1 MMIRHPHKIRKQNMG
16 FSLVEV
22 LVTLAL
28 ISVLSIPL
36 IQTFVNSARMNGK
49 AKSMQN
55 ATDIAQSISE
65 YFGAMPLDALKTS
78 YSSNYKELPDGRII
92 FTNISDG
99 INKDSKNIGYYKGS
113 DTEKFYV
120 SVIVD
125 PTGYSKDDK
134 TGMND
139 YIRPGINNLNENS
152 SITCHNKLEQYDK
165 NIVNTFKEKGVNVA
179 NKSKI
184 VKKSVFRIYESKST
198 VYTNKVE
205 YKYYLDITY
214 SYNNTNV
221 EYKNIEL
228 GIGTIDKA
236 GIAAPNLYIIYTPAL
251 AMYGSEKVAKDEI
264 TIEYRPGSNM
274 SEKWEKPVN
283 VYLVQQAAN
292 FGETSDTSI
301 SLDKNKIAVKCYDGA
316 VGGTGTYNNDQY
328 KLKFYTNVKGWQG
341 EKSSLTEGGKGI
353 NKLYNVSVYIWKD
366 KTDGMTIKADN
377 TLDIADDYFTKVD
390 SVKEG

>member
-1 MMIRHPHKIRKQNMG
+1 MRHPRKAGKQNMG

-36 IQTFVNSARMNGK
+36 IQTFVNSARVNGK

-65 YFGAMPLDALKTS
+65 YFGAMPLDALKTA
-78 YSSNYKELPDGRII
+78 YKGKYTSMSDGRIV
-92 FTNISDG
+92 FTNIGDG
-99 INKDSKNIGYYKGS
+99 INKDSDGVDYYKGS

-125 PTGYSKDDK
+125 PTGYSKADK

-152 SITCHNKLEQYDK
+152 SITCRSKLEQYDT
-165 NIVNTFKEKGVNVA
+165 NIVNTFKEKGVNVDD
-179 NKSKI
+179 KSKI
-184 VKKSVFRIYESKST
+184 VKKSVFTIYENEST
-198 VYTNKVE
+198 VYADKVE
-205 YKYYLDITY
+205 YKYNLDITY
-214 SYNNTNV
+214 TYNKKNI

-228 GIGTIDKA
+228 GIGTVDRA
-236 GIAAPNLYIIYTPAL
+236 GIAAPNLYIIYTPVL
-251 AMYGSEKVAKDEI
+251 GMYGNENVAKDEI
-264 TIEYRPGSNM
+264 TVKYRPN
-274 SEKWEKPVN
+274 SEKADWEKPVN
-283 VYLVQQAAN
+283 VYLVEQTAN
-292 FGETSDTSI
+292 FESKEDTKDTKV
-301 SLDKNKIAVKCYDGA
+301 SLDKKNIKIEC
-316 VGGTGTYNNDQY
+316 YNNSGECD
-328 KLKFYTNVKGWQG
+328 KLGFYTNVAGWTG
-341 EKSSLTEGGKGI
+341 ENSSLTEGGSSI

>member
-1 MMIRHPHKIRKQNMG
+1 MIRHPHKIRKQNMG

-36 IQTFVNSARMNGK
+36 IQTFINSARMNGK

-65 YFGAMPLDALKTS
+65 YFGAMPVDALKTS
-78 YSSNYKELPDGRII
+78 YSGNYTVLSDGRIV
-92 FTNISDG
+92 FTNIGDG
-99 INKDSKNIGYYKGS
+99 VNKDSENIGYYKGS

-125 PTGYSKDDK
+125 PTAYSKDDN

-139 YIRPGINNLNENS
+139 YVRPGINNLNENS
-152 SITCHNKLEQYDK
+152 SITCRNKLEQHDK
-165 NIVNTFKEKGVNVA
+165 DIVNTFASKGVTVTD
-179 NKSKI
+179 KSKI

-198 VYTNKVE
+198 VYANKVE

-214 SYNNTNV
+214 TYNGIDV

-251 AMYGSEKVAKDEI
+251 AMYGNQNIAKDEI
-264 TIEYRPGSNM
+264 TIEYRPDSNM
-274 SEKWEKPVN
+274 IEQWEKPVN
-283 VYLVQQAAN
+283 VYLVQQTAN
-292 FGETSDTSI
+292 YGVTSDTSI
-301 SLDKNKIAVKCYDGA
+301 SLDKNKISVKCYDGA
-316 VGGTGTYNNDQY
+316 IWGTGNYNNDKY
-328 KLKFYTNVKGWQG
+328 KLNFYTNVKGWQG
-341 EKSSLTEGGKGI
+341 KNASLTEGGTGI

-366 KTDGMTIKADN
+366 KTDGITFAADG
-377 TLDIADDYFTKVD
+377 TLNISDDYYTKVD

>member
-1 MMIRHPHKIRKQNMG
+1 MMRHPRKAGKQNMG

-36 IQTFVNSARMNGK
+36 IQTFVNSARVNGK

-65 YFGAMPLDALKTS
+65 YFGAMSLDALKTA
-78 YSSNYKELPDGRII
+78 YKGKYTSMSDGRIV
-92 FTNISDG
+92 FTNIGDG
-99 INKDSKNIGYYKGS
+99 INKDSDGVDYYKGS

-125 PTGYSKDDK
+125 PTGYSKADK

-152 SITCHNKLEQYDK
+152 SITCRSKLEQYDT
-165 NIVNTFKEKGVNVA
+165 NIVNTFKEKGVNVD

-184 VKKSVFRIYESKST
+184 VKKSVFTIYENEST
-198 VYTNKVE
+198 VYADKVE
-205 YKYYLDITY
+205 YKYNLDITY
-214 SYNNTNV
+214 TYNKKNI

-228 GIGTIDKA
+228 GIGTVDRA
-236 GIAAPNLYIIYTPAL
+236 GIAAPNLYIIYTPVL
-251 AMYGSEKVAKDEI
+251 GMYGNENVAKDEI
-264 TIEYRPGSNM
+264 TVKYRPN
-274 SEKWEKPVN
+274 SEKADWEKPVN
-283 VYLVQQAAN
+283 VYLVEQTAN
-292 FGETSDTSI
+292 FESKEDTKDTKV
-301 SLDKNKIAVKCYDGA
+301 SLDKKNIKIEC
-316 VGGTGTYNNDQY
+316 YNNSGECD
-328 KLKFYTNVKGWQG
+328 KLGFYTNVAGWTG
-341 EKSSLTEGGKGI
+341 ENSSLTEGGSSI

>member
-1 MMIRHPHKIRKQNMG
+1 MIRHPHKIRKQNMG

-78 YSSNYKELPDGRII
+78 YSSNYKELPDGRIV
-92 FTNISDG
+92 FTNIGDG

-152 SITCHNKLEQYDK
+152 SITCRSKLEQYDK
-165 NIVNTFKEKGVNVA
+165 NIVNTFEEKGVKVTD
-179 NKSKI
+179 KSKI
-184 VKKSVFRIYESKST
+184 VKKSVFTIYENKSE
-198 VYTNKVE
+198 VYKDKVE
-205 YKYYLDITY
+205 YKYNLDITY
-214 SYNNTNV
+214 TYNNNDI

-228 GIGTIDKA
+228 GIGTVDKA
-236 GIAAPNLYIIYTPAL
+236 GIAAPNLYIIYTPVL
-251 AMYGSEKVAKDEI
+251 GMYGNEKVARDKI
-264 TIEYRPGSNM
+264 TIKFRPD
-274 SEKWEKPVN
+274 SEKADWEKPVN
-283 VYLVQQAAN
+283 VYLVEQAVN
-292 FGETSDTSI
+292 
-301 SLDKNKIAVKCYDGA
+301 Y
-316 VGGTGTYNNDQY
+316 GGTEDTKVSLNKDNIIINCYNNSGECD
-328 KLKFYTNVKGWQG
+328 KLGFYTNVAGWTG
-341 EKSSLTEGGKGI
+341 KNSSLTEGGSSI
-353 NKLYNVSVYIWKD
+353 NKLYNVSVYIWKG
-366 KTDGMTIKADN
+366 KTDGMIIKEGK
-377 TLDIADDYFTKVD
+377 TLVIADDYFTKVD

>member
-1 MMIRHPHKIRKQNMG
+1 MIRHPHKIRKQNMG

-78 YSSNYKELPDGRII
+78 YSSNYEKLPDGRIV
-92 FTNISDG
+92 FTNIGDG

-125 PTGYSKDDK
+125 PTGYSNDNK

-152 SITCHNKLEQYDK
+152 SITCRSKLEQYDT
-165 NIVNTFKEKGVNVA
+165 NIVNTFKEKGVDVA
-179 NKSKI
+179 DKSKI
-184 VKKSVFRIYESKST
+184 VKNSVFTIYENKST
-198 VYTNKVE
+198 VYADKVE
-205 YKYYLDITY
+205 YKYCLDITY
-214 SYNNTNV
+214 TYNNNNI

-228 GIGTIDKA
+228 GIGTVDKA
-236 GIAAPNLYIIYTPAL
+236 GIAAPNLYIIYTPVL
-251 AMYGSEKVAKDEI
+251 GMYGNEKVARDKI
-264 TIEYRPGSNM
+264 TIKFRPD
-274 SEKWEKPVN
+274 SEKADWEKPVN
-283 VYLVQQAAN
+283 VYLVEQAVN
-292 FGETSDTSI
+292 
-301 SLDKNKIAVKCYDGA
+301 Y
-316 VGGTGTYNNDQY
+316 GGTEDTKVSLNKDNIKIECYNNSGEND
-328 KLKFYTNVKGWQG
+328 KLGFYTNVAGWTG
-341 EKSSLTEGGKGI
+341 KNSSLTEGGSSI
-353 NKLYNVSVYIWKD
+353 NKLYNVSVYIWKG
-366 KTDGMTIKADN
+366 KTDGMTIKEDK
-377 TLDIADDYFTKVD
+377 TLVIADDYFTKVD

>member
-1 MMIRHPHKIRKQNMG
+1 MMRHPRKAGKQNMG

-36 IQTFVNSARMNGK
+36 IQTFINSARVNGK

-65 YFGAMPLDALKTS
+65 YFGAMPLDALKTAYQGKYTS
-78 YSSNYKELPDGRII
+78 MSDGSIV
-92 FTNISDG
+92 FTNIGDG
-99 INKDSKNIGYYKGS
+99 INKDSDGVDYYKGS

-125 PTGYSKDDK
+125 PTGYSKADK

-152 SITCHNKLEQYDK
+152 SITCRSKLEQYDT
-165 NIVNTFKEKGVNVA
+165 NIVNTFKEKGVNVD

-184 VKKSVFRIYESKST
+184 VKKSVFTIYENEST
-198 VYTNKVE
+198 VYADKVE
-205 YKYYLDITY
+205 YKYNLDITY
-214 SYNNTNV
+214 TYNKKNI

-228 GIGTIDKA
+228 GIGTVDRA
-236 GIAAPNLYIIYTPAL
+236 GIAAPNLYIIYTPVL
-251 AMYGSEKVAKDEI
+251 GMYGNENVAKDEI
-264 TIEYRPGSNM
+264 TVKYRPD
-274 SEKWEKPVN
+274 SEKADWEKPVN
-283 VYLVQQAAN
+283 VYLVEQTAN
-292 FGETSDTSI
+292 FESKEDTKDTKV
-301 SLDKNKIAVKCYDGA
+301 SLDKKNIKIEC
-316 VGGTGTYNNDQY
+316 YNNSGECD
-328 KLKFYTNVKGWQG
+328 KLGFYTNVAGWTG
-341 EKSSLTEGGKGI
+341 ENSSLTEGGSSI

>member
-99 INKDSKNIGYYKGS
+99 INKNSDGVDYYKGS

-152 SITCHNKLEQYDK
+152 SITCRSKLEQYDT
-165 NIVNTFKEKGVNVA
+165 NIVNTFKEKGVDVTD
-179 NKSKI
+179 KSKI
-184 VKKSVFRIYESKST
+184 VKNSVFTIYENKST
-198 VYTNKVE
+198 VYADKVE
-205 YKYYLDITY
+205 YKYCLDITY
-214 SYNNTNV
+214 TYNNNNI

-228 GIGTIDKA
+228 GIGTVDKA
-236 GIAAPNLYIIYTPAL
+236 GIAAPNLYIIYTPVL
-251 AMYGSEKVAKDEI
+251 GMYGNEKVARDKI
-264 TIEYRPGSNM
+264 TIKFRPD
-274 SEKWEKPVN
+274 SEKADWEKPVN
-283 VYLVQQAAN
+283 VYLVEQAVN
-292 FGETSDTSI
+292 FGGTEDTKV
-301 SLDKNKIAVKCYDGA
+301 SLNKYNIKIEC
-316 VGGTGTYNNDQY
+316 YNNSGESD
-328 KLKFYTNVKGWQG
+328 KLGFYTNVAGWTG
-341 EKSSLTEGGKGI
+341 KNSSLTEGGSSI
-353 NKLYNVSVYIWKD
+353 NKLYNVSVYIWKG
-366 KTDGMTIKADN
+366 KTDGMTIKEDK
-377 TLDIADDYFTKVD
+377 TLVIADDYFTKVD

>member
-1 MMIRHPHKIRKQNMG
+1 MRHPRKAGKQNMG

-36 IQTFVNSARMNGK
+36 IQTFLNSARVNGK

-65 YFGAMPLDALKTS
+65 YFGAMPLNALETA
-78 YSSNYKELPDGRII
+78 YKGKYTKLPDKSII
-92 FTNISDG
+92 FTNIGDG
-99 INKDSKNIGYYKGS
+99 INKDSDGVDYYKGS

-125 PTGYSKDDK
+125 PTGYSKADK

-152 SITCHNKLEQYDK
+152 SITCRSKLEQYDT
-165 NIVNTFKEKGVNVA
+165 NIVNTFKEKGVNVD

-184 VKKSVFRIYESKST
+184 VKKSVFTIYENEST
-198 VYTNKVE
+198 VYADKVE
-205 YKYYLDITY
+205 YKYNLDITY
-214 SYNNTNV
+214 TYNKKNI

-228 GIGTIDKA
+228 GFGTVDRA
-236 GIAAPNLYIIYTPAL
+236 GIAAPNLYIIYTPVL
-251 AMYGSEKVAKDEI
+251 GMYGNENVAKDEI
-264 TIEYRPGSNM
+264 TVKYRPD
-274 SEKWEKPVN
+274 SEKADWEKPVN
-283 VYLVQQAAN
+283 VYLVEQTAN
-292 FGETSDTSI
+292 FESKEDTKDTKV
-301 SLDKNKIAVKCYDGA
+301 SLNKDKIKIEC
-316 VGGTGTYNNDQY
+316 YNNSGECD
-328 KLKFYTNVKGWQG
+328 KLGFYTNVAGWTG
-341 EKSSLTEGGKGI
+341 ENSSLTEGGSSI

>member
-1 MMIRHPHKIRKQNMG
+1 MMRHPRKAGKQNMG

-36 IQTFVNSARMNGK
+36 IQTFLNSARVNGK

-65 YFGAMPLDALKTS
+65 YFGAMPLNALETA
-78 YSSNYKELPDGRII
+78 YKGKYTKLPDKSII
-92 FTNISDG
+92 FTNIGDG
-99 INKDSKNIGYYKGS
+99 INKDSDGVDYYKGS

-125 PTGYSKDDK
+125 PTGYSKADK

-152 SITCHNKLEQYDK
+152 SITCRSKLEQYDT
-165 NIVNTFKEKGVNVA
+165 NIVNAFKEKGVNVDD
-179 NKSKI
+179 KSKI
-184 VKKSVFRIYESKST
+184 VKKSVFTIYENEST
-198 VYTNKVE
+198 VYADKVE
-205 YKYYLDITY
+205 YKYNLDITY
-214 SYNNTNV
+214 TYNKKNI

-228 GIGTIDKA
+228 GIGTVDRA
-236 GIAAPNLYIIYTPAL
+236 GIAAPNLYIIYTPVL
-251 AMYGSEKVAKDEI
+251 GMYGNENVAKDEI
-264 TIEYRPGSNM
+264 TVKYRPD
-274 SEKWEKPVN
+274 SEKADWEKPVN
-283 VYLVQQAAN
+283 VYLVEQTAN
-292 FGETSDTSI
+292 FESKEDTKDTKV
-301 SLDKNKIAVKCYDGA
+301 SLNKDKIKIEC
-316 VGGTGTYNNDQY
+316 YNNSGECD
-328 KLKFYTNVKGWQG
+328 KLGFYTNVAGWTG
-341 EKSSLTEGGKGI
+341 ENSSLTEGGSSI

>member
-1 MMIRHPHKIRKQNMG
+1 MMRHPRKAGKQNMG

-36 IQTFVNSARMNGK
+36 IQTFINSARVNGK

-65 YFGAMPLDALKTS
+65 YFGAMPLDALKTAYQGKYTS
-78 YSSNYKELPDGRII
+78 MPDGRIV
-92 FTNISDG
+92 FTNIGDG

-152 SITCHNKLEQYDK
+152 SITCRSKLEQYDK
-165 NIVNTFKEKGVNVA
+165 NIVNTFDEKGVKVTD
-179 NKSKI
+179 KSKI
-184 VKKSVFRIYESKST
+184 VKKSVFTIYENEST
-198 VYTNKVE
+198 VYADKVE
-205 YKYYLDITY
+205 YKYCLDITY
-214 SYNNTNV
+214 TYNNNNI

-228 GIGTIDKA
+228 GIGTVDKA
-236 GIAAPNLYIIYTPAL
+236 GIAAPNLYIIYTPVL
-251 AMYGSEKVAKDEI
+251 GMYGNEKAAKDEI
-264 TIEYRPGSNM
+264 TIEYRTDSYM
-274 SEKWEKPVN
+274 KETWEKPVN
-283 VYLVQQAAN
+283 VYLVEQAVN
-292 FGETSDTSI
+292 YGGTSDTKV
-301 SLDKNKIAVKCYDGA
+301 SLSKDNITVKCYNGA
-316 VGGTGTYNNDQY
+316 ITGKGNYTNGMGN
-328 KLKFYTNVKGWQG
+328 LNFYTNVAGWTG
-341 EKSSLTEGGKGI
+341 KNSSLTEGGSSI
-353 NKLYNVSVYIWKD
+353 NKLYNVSVYIWKG
-366 KTDGMTIKADN
+366 KTDGMTIKEDK
-377 TLDIADDYFTKVD
+377 TLVIADDYFTKVD

>member
-1 MMIRHPHKIRKQNMG
+1 MMRHPRKAGKQNMG

-36 IQTFVNSARMNGK
+36 IQTFINSARVNGK

-65 YFGAMPLDALKTS
+65 YFGAMPLDALKTA
-78 YSSNYKELPDGRII
+78 YKGKYTSMSDGRIV
-92 FTNISDG
+92 FTNIGDG
-99 INKDSKNIGYYKGS
+99 INKDSDGVDYYKGS

-125 PTGYSKDDK
+125 PTGYSKADK

-152 SITCHNKLEQYDK
+152 SITCRSKLEQYDT
-165 NIVNTFKEKGVNVA
+165 NIVNTFKEKGVNVDD
-179 NKSKI
+179 KSKI
-184 VKKSVFRIYESKST
+184 VKKSVFTIYENKST
-198 VYTNKVE
+198 VYADKVE
-205 YKYYLDITY
+205 YKYNLDITY
-214 SYNNTNV
+214 TYNNKNI

-228 GIGTIDKA
+228 GIGTVDRA
-236 GIAAPNLYIIYTPAL
+236 GIAAPNLYIIYTPVL
-251 AMYGSEKVAKDEI
+251 GMYGNENVAKDEI
-264 TIEYRPGSNM
+264 TVKYRPD
-274 SEKWEKPVN
+274 SEKADWEKPVN
-283 VYLVQQAAN
+283 VYLVEQTAN
-292 FGETSDTSI
+292 FESKEDTKDTKV
-301 SLDKNKIAVKCYDGA
+301 SLDKNNIKIEC
-316 VGGTGTYNNDQY
+316 YNNSGECD
-328 KLKFYTNVKGWQG
+328 KLGFYTNVAGWTG
-341 EKSSLTEGGKGI
+341 ANSSLTEGGSSI

-366 KTDGMTIKADN
+366 KTDGMTIKDK
-377 TLDIADDYFTKVD
+377 TLRIADDYFTKVD

>member
-65 YFGAMPLDALKTS
+65 YFGAMPVDALKTS
-78 YSSNYKELPDGRII
+78 YSSNYKELPDGRIV
-92 FTNISDG
+92 FTNIGDG

-152 SITCHNKLEQYDK
+152 SITCRSKLEQYDK
-165 NIVNTFKEKGVNVA
+165 NIVNTFEEKGVKVTD
-179 NKSKI
+179 KSKI
-184 VKKSVFRIYESKST
+184 VKKSVFTIYENKSE
-198 VYTNKVE
+198 VYKDKVE
-205 YKYYLDITY
+205 YKYNLDITY
-214 SYNNTNV
+214 TYNNNDI

-228 GIGTIDKA
+228 GIGTVDKA
-236 GIAAPNLYIIYTPAL
+236 GIAAPNLYIIYTPVL
-251 AMYGSEKVAKDEI
+251 GMYGNEKVARDKI
-264 TIEYRPGSNM
+264 TIKFRPD
-274 SEKWEKPVN
+274 SEKADWEKPVN
-283 VYLVQQAAN
+283 VYLVEQAVN
-292 FGETSDTSI
+292 
-301 SLDKNKIAVKCYDGA
+301 Y
-316 VGGTGTYNNDQY
+316 GGTEDTKVSLNKDNIIINCYNNSGECD
-328 KLKFYTNVKGWQG
+328 KLGFYTNVAGWTG
-341 EKSSLTEGGKGI
+341 KNSSLTEGGSSI
-353 NKLYNVSVYIWKD
+353 NKLYNVSVYIWKG
-366 KTDGMTIKADN
+366 KTDGMTIKEGK
-377 TLDIADDYFTKVD
+377 TLVIADDYFTKVD

>member
-1 MMIRHPHKIRKQNMG
+1 MMRHPRKAGKQNMG

-36 IQTFVNSARMNGK
+36 IQTFINSARVNGK

-65 YFGAMPLDALKTS
+65 YFGAMPLDALETAYKGKYTS
-78 YSSNYKELPDGRII
+78 MSDGSIV
-92 FTNISDG
+92 FTNIGDG
-99 INKDSKNIGYYKGS
+99 INKDSDGVDYYKGS

-125 PTGYSKDDK
+125 PTGYSKADK

-152 SITCHNKLEQYDK
+152 SITCRSKLEQYDT
-165 NIVNTFKEKGVNVA
+165 NIVNTFKEKGVNVDD
-179 NKSKI
+179 KSKI
-184 VKKSVFRIYESKST
+184 VKKSVFTIYENEST
-198 VYTNKVE
+198 VYAGKVE
-205 YKYYLDITY
+205 YKYCLDITY
-214 SYNNTNV
+214 TYNKNNI

-228 GIGTIDKA
+228 GIGTVDKA
-236 GIAAPNLYIIYTPAL
+236 GIAAPNLYIIYTPVL
-251 AMYGSEKVAKDEI
+251 GMYGNKNVAMDEI
-264 TIEYRPGSNM
+264 TVKYRPNSV
-274 SEKWEKPVN
+274 KADWEKPVN
-283 VYLVQQAAN
+283 VYLVEQTAN
-292 FGETSDTSI
+292 FESKEDTKDTKV
-301 SLDKNKIAVKCYDGA
+301 SLNKDKIKIECYNDSSESNKLG
-316 VGGTGTYNNDQY
+316 
-328 KLKFYTNVKGWQG
+328 FYTNVAGWTG
-341 EKSSLTEGGKGI
+341 ENSSLTEGGSSI

-366 KTDGMTIKADN
+366 KTDGMTIKADK

>member
-1 MMIRHPHKIRKQNMG
+1 MMRHPRKAGKQNMG

-36 IQTFVNSARMNGK
+36 IQTFVNSARVNGK

-65 YFGAMPLDALKTS
+65 YFGAMPLDALKTA
-78 YSSNYKELPDGRII
+78 YKGKYTSMSDGRIV
-92 FTNISDG
+92 FTNIGDG
-99 INKDSKNIGYYKGS
+99 INKDSDGVDYYKGS

-125 PTGYSKDDK
+125 PTGYSKADK

-152 SITCHNKLEQYDK
+152 SITCRSKLEQYDT
-165 NIVNTFKEKGVNVA
+165 NIVNTFKEKGVNVDD
-179 NKSKI
+179 KSKI
-184 VKKSVFRIYESKST
+184 VKKSVFTIYENEST
-198 VYTNKVE
+198 VYADKVE
-205 YKYYLDITY
+205 YKYNLDITY
-214 SYNNTNV
+214 TYNKKNI

-228 GIGTIDKA
+228 GIGTVDRA
-236 GIAAPNLYIIYTPAL
+236 GIAAPNLYIIYTPVL
-251 AMYGSEKVAKDEI
+251 GMYGNENVAKDEI
-264 TIEYRPGSNM
+264 TVKYRPNSV
-274 SEKWEKPVN
+274 KADWEKPVN
-283 VYLVQQAAN
+283 VYLVEQTAN
-292 FGETSDTSI
+292 FESKEDTKDTKV
-301 SLDKNKIAVKCYDGA
+301 SLDKKNIKIEC
-316 VGGTGTYNNDQY
+316 YNNSGECD
-328 KLKFYTNVKGWQG
+328 KLGFYTNVAGWTG
-341 EKSSLTEGGKGI
+341 ANSSLTEGGSSI

-366 KTDGMTIKADN
+366 KTDGMTIKDK
-377 TLDIADDYFTKVD
+377 TLRIADDYFTKVD

>member
-1 MMIRHPHKIRKQNMG
+1 MMRHPRKAGKQNMG

-36 IQTFVNSARMNGK
+36 IQTFINSARVNGK

-78 YSSNYKELPDGRII
+78 YSSNYKELPDGRIV
-92 FTNISDG
+92 FTNIGDG
-99 INKDSKNIGYYKGS
+99 INKDSDGVDYYKGS

-125 PTGYSKDDK
+125 PTGYSKADK

-152 SITCHNKLEQYDK
+152 SITCRSKLEQYDT
-165 NIVNTFKEKGVNVA
+165 NIVNTFKEKGVNVDD
-179 NKSKI
+179 KSKI
-184 VKKSVFRIYESKST
+184 VKKSVFTIYENEST
-198 VYTNKVE
+198 VYADKVE
-205 YKYYLDITY
+205 YKYNLDITY
-214 SYNNTNV
+214 TYNKKNI

-228 GIGTIDKA
+228 GIGTVDRA
-236 GIAAPNLYIIYTPAL
+236 GIAAPNLYIIYTPVL
-251 AMYGSEKVAKDEI
+251 GMYGNENVAKDEI
-264 TIEYRPGSNM
+264 TVKYRPD
-274 SEKWEKPVN
+274 SEKADWEKPVN
-283 VYLVQQAAN
+283 VYLVEQTAN
-292 FGETSDTSI
+292 FESKEDTKDTKV
-301 SLDKNKIAVKCYDGA
+301 SLNKDKIKIEC
-316 VGGTGTYNNDQY
+316 YNNSGECD
-328 KLKFYTNVKGWQG
+328 KLGFYTNVAGWTG
-341 EKSSLTEGGKGI
+341 ENSSLTEGGNSI

>member
-1 MMIRHPHKIRKQNMG
+1 MMRHPRKAGKQNMG

-36 IQTFVNSARMNGK
+36 IQTFINSARVNGK

-65 YFGAMPLDALKTS
+65 YFGAMPLDALKTA
-78 YSSNYKELPDGRII
+78 YKGKYTSMSDGRIV
-92 FTNISDG
+92 FTNIGDG
-99 INKDSKNIGYYKGS
+99 INKDSDGVDYYKGS

-125 PTGYSKDDK
+125 PTGYSKADK

-152 SITCHNKLEQYDK
+152 SITCRSKLEQYDT
-165 NIVNTFKEKGVNVA
+165 NIVNTFKEKGVNVDD
-179 NKSKI
+179 KSKI
-184 VKKSVFRIYESKST
+184 VKKSVFTIYENKST
-198 VYTNKVE
+198 VYADKVE
-205 YKYYLDITY
+205 YKYNLDITY
-214 SYNNTNV
+214 TYNNKNI

-228 GIGTIDKA
+228 GIGTVDNA
-236 GIAAPNLYIIYTPAL
+236 GIAAPNLYIIYTPVL
-251 AMYGSEKVAKDEI
+251 GMYGNENVAKDEI
-264 TIEYRPGSNM
+264 TVKYRPD
-274 SEKWEKPVN
+274 SEKADWEKPVN
-283 VYLVQQAAN
+283 VYLVEQTAN
-292 FGETSDTSI
+292 FESKEDTKDTKV
-301 SLDKNKIAVKCYDGA
+301 SLDKNNIKIEC
-316 VGGTGTYNNDQY
+316 YNNSGECD
-328 KLKFYTNVKGWQG
+328 KLGFYTNVAGWTG
-341 EKSSLTEGGKGI
+341 ANSSLTEGGSSI

-366 KTDGMTIKADN
+366 KTDGMTIKDK
-377 TLDIADDYFTKVD
+377 TLRIADDYFTKVD

>member
-1 MMIRHPHKIRKQNMG
+1 MRHPRKAGKQNMG

-36 IQTFVNSARMNGK
+36 IQTFINSARVNGK

-65 YFGAMPLDALKTS
+65 YFGAMPLDALKTAYQGKYTS
-78 YSSNYKELPDGRII
+78 MSDGSIV
-92 FTNISDG
+92 FTNIGDG
-99 INKDSKNIGYYKGS
+99 INKDSDGVDYYKGS

-125 PTGYSKDDK
+125 PTGYSKADK

-152 SITCHNKLEQYDK
+152 SITCRSKLEQYDT
-165 NIVNTFKEKGVNVA
+165 NIVNAFKEKGVNVDG
-179 NKSKI
+179 KSKI
-184 VKKSVFRIYESKST
+184 VKKSVFTIYENEST
-198 VYTNKVE
+198 VYADKVE
-205 YKYYLDITY
+205 YKYNLDITY
-214 SYNNTNV
+214 TYNKKNI

-228 GIGTIDKA
+228 GIGTVDRA
-236 GIAAPNLYIIYTPAL
+236 GIAAPNLYIIYTPVL
-251 AMYGSEKVAKDEI
+251 GMYGNENVAKDEI
-264 TIEYRPGSNM
+264 TVKYRPD
-274 SEKWEKPVN
+274 SEKADWEKPVN
-283 VYLVQQAAN
+283 VYLVEQTAN
-292 FGETSDTSI
+292 FESKEDTKDTKV
-301 SLDKNKIAVKCYDGA
+301 SLDKKNIKIEC
-316 VGGTGTYNNDQY
+316 YNNSGECD
-328 KLKFYTNVKGWQG
+328 KLGFYTNVAGWTG
-341 EKSSLTEGGKGI
+341 ENSSLTEGGSSI

>member
-1 MMIRHPHKIRKQNMG
+1 MMRHPRKAGKQNMG

-36 IQTFVNSARMNGK
+36 IQTFINSARVNGK

-65 YFGAMPLDALKTS
+65 YFGAMPLDALKTA
-78 YSSNYKELPDGRII
+78 YKGKYTSMSDGRIV
-92 FTNISDG
+92 FTNIGDG
-99 INKDSKNIGYYKGS
+99 INKDSDGVDYYKGS

-125 PTGYSKDDK
+125 PTGYSKADK

-152 SITCHNKLEQYDK
+152 SITCRSKLEQHDT
-165 NIVNTFKEKGVNVA
+165 NIVNTFKEKGVKVTD
-179 NKSKI
+179 KSKI
-184 VKKSVFRIYESKST
+184 VKKSVFTIYENKST
-198 VYTNKVE
+198 VYADKVE
-205 YKYYLDITY
+205 YKYNLDITY
-214 SYNNTNV
+214 TYNNKNI

-228 GIGTIDKA
+228 GIGTVDNA
-236 GIAAPNLYIIYTPAL
+236 GIAAPNLYIIYTPVL
-251 AMYGSEKVAKDEI
+251 GMYGNENVAKDEI
-264 TIEYRPGSNM
+264 TVKYRPD
-274 SEKWEKPVN
+274 SEKADWEKPVN
-283 VYLVQQAAN
+283 VYLVEQTAN
-292 FGETSDTSI
+292 FESKEDTKDTKV
-301 SLDKNKIAVKCYDGA
+301 SLDKNNIKIEC
-316 VGGTGTYNNDQY
+316 YNNSGECD
-328 KLKFYTNVKGWQG
+328 KLGFYTNVAGWTG
-341 EKSSLTEGGKGI
+341 ANSSLTEGGSSI

-366 KTDGMTIKADN
+366 KTDGMTIKDK
-377 TLDIADDYFTKVD
+377 TLRIADDYFTKVD

>member
-1 MMIRHPHKIRKQNMG
+1 MRHPRKAGKQNMG

-36 IQTFVNSARMNGK
+36 IQTFLNSARVNGK

-65 YFGAMPLDALKTS
+65 YFGAMPLNALETA
-78 YSSNYKELPDGRII
+78 YKGKYTKLPDKSII
-92 FTNISDG
+92 FTNIGDG
-99 INKDSKNIGYYKGS
+99 INKDSDGVDYYKGS

-125 PTGYSKDDK
+125 PTGYSKADK

-152 SITCHNKLEQYDK
+152 SITCRSKLEQYDT
-165 NIVNTFKEKGVNVA
+165 NIVNTFKEKGVNVDD
-179 NKSKI
+179 KSKI
-184 VKKSVFRIYESKST
+184 VKKSVFTIYENEST
-198 VYTNKVE
+198 VYADKVE
-205 YKYYLDITY
+205 YKYNLDITY
-214 SYNNTNV
+214 TYNKKNI

-228 GIGTIDKA
+228 GIGTVDRA
-236 GIAAPNLYIIYTPAL
+236 GIAAPNLYIIYTPVL
-251 AMYGSEKVAKDEI
+251 GMYGNENVAKDEI
-264 TIEYRPGSNM
+264 TVKYRPN
-274 SEKWEKPVN
+274 SEKADWEKPVN
-283 VYLVQQAAN
+283 VYLVEQTAN
-292 FGETSDTSI
+292 FESKEDTKDTKV
-301 SLDKNKIAVKCYDGA
+301 SLNKDKIKIEC
-316 VGGTGTYNNDQY
+316 YNNSGECD
-328 KLKFYTNVKGWQG
+328 KLGFYTNVAGWTG
-341 EKSSLTEGGKGI
+341 ENSSLTEGGSSI

>member
-1 MMIRHPHKIRKQNMG
+1 MRHPRKAGKQNMG

-36 IQTFVNSARMNGK
+36 IQTFVNSARVNGK

-65 YFGAMPLDALKTS
+65 YFGAMPLDALKTA
-78 YSSNYKELPDGRII
+78 YKGKYTSMSDGRIV
-92 FTNISDG
+92 FTNIGDG
-99 INKDSKNIGYYKGS
+99 INKDSDGVDYYKGS

-125 PTGYSKDDK
+125 PTGYSKADK

-152 SITCHNKLEQYDK
+152 SITCRSKLEQYDT
-165 NIVNTFKEKGVNVA
+165 NIVNTFKEKGVEVND
-179 NKSKI
+179 KSKI
-184 VKKSVFRIYESKST
+184 VKKSVFTIYENKST
-198 VYTNKVE
+198 VYADKVE
-205 YKYYLDITY
+205 YKYNLDITY
-214 SYNNTNV
+214 TYNNNNI

-228 GIGTIDKA
+228 GIGTVDTA
-236 GIAAPNLYIIYTPAL
+236 GIAAPNLYIIYTPVL
-251 AMYGSEKVAKDEI
+251 GMYGNENVAKDEI
-264 TIEYRPGSNM
+264 TVKYRPD
-274 SEKWEKPVN
+274 SEKADWEKPVN
-283 VYLVQQAAN
+283 VYLVEQTVN
-292 FGETSDTSI
+292 YGSTEDTKV
-301 SLDKNKIAVKCYDGA
+301 SLNKNNIKIEC
-316 VGGTGTYNNDQY
+316 YNNSSESN
-328 KLKFYTNVKGWQG
+328 KLGFYTNVAGWTG
-341 EKSSLTEGGKGI
+341 ENSSLTEGGSSI

-366 KTDGMTIKADN
+366 KTDGMTIKADK

>member
-1 MMIRHPHKIRKQNMG
+1 MRHPRKAGKQNMG

-36 IQTFVNSARMNGK
+36 IQTFINSARVNGK

-78 YSSNYKELPDGRII
+78 YSSNYKELPDGRIV
-92 FTNISDG
+92 FTNIGDG

-152 SITCHNKLEQYDK
+152 SITCRSKLEQYDT
-165 NIVNTFKEKGVNVA
+165 NIVNTFKEKGVNVDD
-179 NKSKI
+179 KSKI
-184 VKKSVFRIYESKST
+184 VKKSVFTIYENEST
-198 VYTNKVE
+198 VYADKVE
-205 YKYYLDITY
+205 YKYNLDITY
-214 SYNNTNV
+214 TYNKKNI

-228 GIGTIDKA
+228 GIGTVDRA
-236 GIAAPNLYIIYTPAL
+236 GIAAPNLYIIYTPVL
-251 AMYGSEKVAKDEI
+251 GMYGNENVAKDEI
-264 TIEYRPGSNM
+264 TVKYRPN
-274 SEKWEKPVN
+274 SEKADWEKPVN
-283 VYLVQQAAN
+283 VYLVEQTAN
-292 FGETSDTSI
+292 FESKEDTKDTKV
-301 SLDKNKIAVKCYDGA
+301 SLDKKNIKIEC
-316 VGGTGTYNNDQY
+316 YNNSGECD
-328 KLKFYTNVKGWQG
+328 KLGFYTNVAGWTG
-341 EKSSLTEGGKGI
+341 ENSSLTEGGSSI

>member
-78 YSSNYKELPDGRII
+78 YSSNYKELPDGRIV

-152 SITCHNKLEQYDK
+152 SITCRSKLEQYDK
-165 NIVNTFKEKGVNVA
+165 NIVNTFEEKGVKVTD
-179 NKSKI
+179 KSKI
-184 VKKSVFRIYESKST
+184 VKKSVFTIYENKSE
-198 VYTNKVE
+198 VYKDKVE
-205 YKYYLDITY
+205 YKYNLDITY
-214 SYNNTNV
+214 TYNNNDI

-228 GIGTIDKA
+228 GIGTVDKA
-236 GIAAPNLYIIYTPAL
+236 GIAAPNLYIIYTPVL
-251 AMYGSEKVAKDEI
+251 GMYGNEKVARDKI
-264 TIEYRPGSNM
+264 TIKFRPD
-274 SEKWEKPVN
+274 SEKADWEKPVN
-283 VYLVQQAAN
+283 VYLVEQAVN
-292 FGETSDTSI
+292 
-301 SLDKNKIAVKCYDGA
+301 Y
-316 VGGTGTYNNDQY
+316 GGTEDTKVSLNKDNIIINCYNNSGECD
-328 KLKFYTNVKGWQG
+328 KLGFYTNVAGWTG
-341 EKSSLTEGGKGI
+341 KNSSLTEGGSSI
-353 NKLYNVSVYIWKD
+353 NKLYNVSVYIWKG
-366 KTDGMTIKADN
+366 KTDGMTIKEGK
-377 TLDIADDYFTKVD
+377 TLVIADDYFTKVD

>member
-1 MMIRHPHKIRKQNMG
+1 MMRHPHKVRKQNMG

-36 IQTFVNSARMNGK
+36 IKTFINSARVNGK

-65 YFGAMPLDALKTS
+65 YFGAMPLDALKT
-78 YSSNYKELPDGRII
+78 NYAGKWTKLPDGRVV
-92 FTNISDG
+92 FTNIGDG
-99 INKDSKNIGYYKGS
+99 INKNSDGVDYYKGS

-152 SITCHNKLEQYDK
+152 SITCRNKLEQFDK
-165 NIVNTFKEKGVNVA
+165 DIVNVFKTKGVTVA
-179 NKSKI
+179 DKSKI
-184 VKKSVFRIYESKST
+184 TKKSTFRIYENVST
-198 VYTNKVE
+198 VYKDKVE

-214 SYNNTNV
+214 TYGGTNV
-221 EYKNIEL
+221 DYKNIEL
-228 GIGTIDKA
+228 GIGTVDKA
-236 GIAAPNLYIIYTPAL
+236 GIAAPNLYIIYTPTL
-251 AMYGSEKVAKDEI
+251 AMYGSEKIAKDEI
-264 TIEYRPGSNM
+264 TVEYRPNGSK
-274 SEKWEKPVN
+274 EEDWEKPVN
-283 VYLVQQAAN
+283 VYLVEQAVN
-292 FGETSDTSI
+292 YGSTSDTKV
-301 SLDKNKIAVKCYDGA
+301 SLSKNNITVKCYNGA
-316 VGGTGTYNNDQY
+316 ITGKG
-328 KLKFYTNVKGWQG
+328 KLNFYTNVTGWD
-341 EKSSLTEGGKGI
+341 KNASLTEGGSSI
-353 NKLYNVSVYIWKD
+353 DKLYNISVYIWKD
-366 KTDGMTIKADN
+366 KTDGITVATDK
-377 TLDIADDYFTKVD
+377 TLSIADDYYTKVD

>member
-1 MMIRHPHKIRKQNMG
+1 MIRHPHKIRKQNMG

-78 YSSNYKELPDGRII
+78 YSSNYKELPDGRIV
-92 FTNISDG
+92 FTNIGDG

-152 SITCHNKLEQYDK
+152 SITCRSKLEQYDK
-165 NIVNTFKEKGVNVA
+165 NIVNTFEEKGVKVTD
-179 NKSKI
+179 KSKI
-184 VKKSVFRIYESKST
+184 VKKSVFTIYENKSE
-198 VYTNKVE
+198 VYKDKVE
-205 YKYYLDITY
+205 YKYNLDITY
-214 SYNNTNV
+214 TYNNNDI

-228 GIGTIDKA
+228 GIGTVDKA
-236 GIAAPNLYIIYTPAL
+236 GIAAPNLYIIYTPVL
-251 AMYGSEKVAKDEI
+251 GMYGNEKVARDKI
-264 TIEYRPGSNM
+264 TIKFRPD
-274 SEKWEKPVN
+274 SEKADWEKPVN
-283 VYLVQQAAN
+283 VYLVEQAVN
-292 FGETSDTSI
+292 
-301 SLDKNKIAVKCYDGA
+301 Y
-316 VGGTGTYNNDQY
+316 GGTEDTKVSLNKDNIIINCYNNSGECD
-328 KLKFYTNVKGWQG
+328 KLGFYTNVAGWTG
-341 EKSSLTEGGKGI
+341 KNSSLTEGGSSI
-353 NKLYNVSVYIWKD
+353 NKLYNVSVYIWKG
-366 KTDGMTIKADN
+366 KTDGMTIKEGK
-377 TLDIADDYFTKVD
+377 TLVIADDYFTKVD

>member
-1 MMIRHPHKIRKQNMG
+1 MMRHPRKAGKQNMG

-36 IQTFVNSARMNGK
+36 IQTFVNSARVNGK

-65 YFGAMPLDALKTS
+65 YFGAMPLDALKTA
-78 YSSNYKELPDGRII
+78 YKGKYTSMSDGRIV
-92 FTNISDG
+92 FTNIGDG
-99 INKDSKNIGYYKGS
+99 INKDSDGVDYYKGS

-125 PTGYSKDDK
+125 PTGYSKADK

-152 SITCHNKLEQYDK
+152 SITCRSKLEQYDT
-165 NIVNTFKEKGVNVA
+165 NIVNTFKEKGVNVDD
-179 NKSKI
+179 KSKI
-184 VKKSVFRIYESKST
+184 VKKSVFTIYENKST
-198 VYTNKVE
+198 VYADKVE
-205 YKYYLDITY
+205 YKYNLDITY
-214 SYNNTNV
+214 TYNNKNI

-228 GIGTIDKA
+228 GIGTVDEA
-236 GIAAPNLYIIYTPAL
+236 GIAAPNLYIIYTPVL
-251 AMYGSEKVAKDEI
+251 GMYGNENVAKDEI
-264 TIEYRPGSNM
+264 TVKYRPD
-274 SEKWEKPVN
+274 SEKADWEKPVN
-283 VYLVQQAAN
+283 VYLVEQTAN
-292 FGETSDTSI
+292 FESKEDTKDTKV
-301 SLDKNKIAVKCYDGA
+301 SLDKNNIKIEC
-316 VGGTGTYNNDQY
+316 YNNSGECD
-328 KLKFYTNVKGWQG
+328 KLGFYTNVAGWTG
-341 EKSSLTEGGKGI
+341 ANSSLTEGGSSI

-366 KTDGMTIKADN
+366 KTDGMTIKDK
-377 TLDIADDYFTKVD
+377 TLRIADDYFTKVD

>member
-1 MMIRHPHKIRKQNMG
+1 MRHPRKAGKQNMG

-36 IQTFVNSARMNGK
+36 IQTFVNSARVNGK

-65 YFGAMPLDALKTS
+65 YFGAMPLDALKTA
-78 YSSNYKELPDGRII
+78 YKGKYTSMSDGRIV
-92 FTNISDG
+92 FTNIGDG
-99 INKDSKNIGYYKGS
+99 INKDSDGVDYYKGS

-125 PTGYSKDDK
+125 PTGYSKADK

-152 SITCHNKLEQYDK
+152 SITCRSKLEQYDT
-165 NIVNTFKEKGVNVA
+165 NIVNTFKEKGVNVDD
-179 NKSKI
+179 KSKI
-184 VKKSVFRIYESKST
+184 VKKSVFTIYENKST
-198 VYTNKVE
+198 VYADKVE
-205 YKYYLDITY
+205 YKYNLDITY
-214 SYNNTNV
+214 TYNNKNI

-228 GIGTIDKA
+228 GIGTVDNA
-236 GIAAPNLYIIYTPAL
+236 GIAAPNLYIIYTPVL
-251 AMYGSEKVAKDEI
+251 GMYGNENVAKDEI
-264 TIEYRPGSNM
+264 TVKYRPD
-274 SEKWEKPVN
+274 SEKADWEKPVN
-283 VYLVQQAAN
+283 VYLVEQTAN
-292 FGETSDTSI
+292 FESKEDTKDTKV
-301 SLDKNKIAVKCYDGA
+301 SLDKNNIKIEC
-316 VGGTGTYNNDQY
+316 YNNSGECD
-328 KLKFYTNVKGWQG
+328 KLGFYTNVAGWTG
-341 EKSSLTEGGKGI
+341 ANSSLTEGGSSI

-366 KTDGMTIKADN
+366 KTDGMTIKDK
-377 TLDIADDYFTKVD
+377 TLRIADDYFTKVD

>member
-1 MMIRHPHKIRKQNMG
+1 MIRHPHKIRKQNMG

-78 YSSNYKELPDGRII
+78 YSSNYKELPDGRIV
-92 FTNISDG
+92 FTNIGDG

-152 SITCHNKLEQYDK
+152 SITCRSKLEQYDT
-165 NIVNTFKEKGVNVA
+165 NIVNTFKEKGVDVTD
-179 NKSKI
+179 KSKI
-184 VKKSVFRIYESKST
+184 VKNSVFTIYENKST
-198 VYTNKVE
+198 VYADKVE
-205 YKYYLDITY
+205 YKYCLDITY
-214 SYNNTNV
+214 TYNNNNI

-228 GIGTIDKA
+228 GIGTVDKA
-236 GIAAPNLYIIYTPAL
+236 GIAAPNLYIIYTPVL
-251 AMYGSEKVAKDEI
+251 GMYGNEKVARDKI
-264 TIEYRPGSNM
+264 TIKFRPD
-274 SEKWEKPVN
+274 SEKADWEKPVN
-283 VYLVQQAAN
+283 VYLVEQAVN
-292 FGETSDTSI
+292 FGGTEDTKV
-301 SLDKNKIAVKCYDGA
+301 SLNKYNIKIEC
-316 VGGTGTYNNDQY
+316 YNNSGESD
-328 KLKFYTNVKGWQG
+328 KLGFYTNVAGWTG
-341 EKSSLTEGGKGI
+341 KNSSLTEGGSSI
-353 NKLYNVSVYIWKD
+353 NKLYNVSVYIWKG
-366 KTDGMTIKADN
+366 KTDGMTIKEDK
-377 TLDIADDYFTKVD
+377 TLVIADDYFTKVD

>member
-1 MMIRHPHKIRKQNMG
+1 MRHPRKAGKQNMG

-36 IQTFVNSARMNGK
+36 IQTFINSARVNGK

-65 YFGAMPLDALKTS
+65 YFGAMPLIALKTAYQGKYTS
-78 YSSNYKELPDGRII
+78 MSDGSIV
-92 FTNISDG
+92 FTNIGDG
-99 INKDSKNIGYYKGS
+99 INKDSDGVDYYKGS

-125 PTGYSKDDK
+125 PTGYSKADK

-152 SITCHNKLEQYDK
+152 SITCRSKLEQYDT
-165 NIVNTFKEKGVNVA
+165 NIVNTFKEKGVNVDD
-179 NKSKI
+179 KSKI
-184 VKKSVFRIYESKST
+184 VKKSVFTIYENEST
-198 VYTNKVE
+198 VYADKVE
-205 YKYYLDITY
+205 YKYNLDITY
-214 SYNNTNV
+214 TYNKKNI

-228 GIGTIDKA
+228 GIGTVDRA
-236 GIAAPNLYIIYTPAL
+236 GIAAPNLYIIYTPVL
-251 AMYGSEKVAKDEI
+251 GMYGNENVAKDEI
-264 TIEYRPGSNM
+264 TVKYRPD
-274 SEKWEKPVN
+274 SEKADWEKPVN
-283 VYLVQQAAN
+283 VYLVEQTAN
-292 FGETSDTSI
+292 FESKEDTKDTKV
-301 SLDKNKIAVKCYDGA
+301 SLDKKNIKIEC
-316 VGGTGTYNNDQY
+316 YNNSGECG
-328 KLKFYTNVKGWQG
+328 KLGFYTNVAGWTG
-341 EKSSLTEGGKGI
+341 ENSSLTEGRSSI

>member
-78 YSSNYKELPDGRII
+78 YSSNYKELPDGRIV
-92 FTNISDG
+92 FTNIGDG

-152 SITCHNKLEQYDK
+152 SITCRSKLEQYDK
-165 NIVNTFKEKGVNVA
+165 NIVNTFEEKGVKVTD
-179 NKSKI
+179 KSKI
-184 VKKSVFRIYESKST
+184 VKKSVFTIYENKSE
-198 VYTNKVE
+198 VYKDKVE
-205 YKYYLDITY
+205 YKYNLDITY
-214 SYNNTNV
+214 TYNNNDI

-228 GIGTIDKA
+228 GIGTVDKA
-236 GIAAPNLYIIYTPAL
+236 GIAAPNLYIIYTPVL
-251 AMYGSEKVAKDEI
+251 GMYGNEKVARDKI
-264 TIEYRPGSNM
+264 TIKFRPD
-274 SEKWEKPVN
+274 SEKADWEKPVN
-283 VYLVQQAAN
+283 VYLVEQAVN
-292 FGETSDTSI
+292 
-301 SLDKNKIAVKCYDGA
+301 Y
-316 VGGTGTYNNDQY
+316 GGTEDTKVSLNKDNIVINCYNNSGECD
-328 KLKFYTNVKGWQG
+328 KLGFYTNVAGWTG
-341 EKSSLTEGGKGI
+341 KNSSLTEGGSSI
-353 NKLYNVSVYIWKD
+353 NKLYNVSVYIWKG
-366 KTDGMTIKADN
+366 KTDGMTIKTDK
-377 TLDIADDYFTKVD
+377 TLVIADDYFTKVD

>member
-1 MMIRHPHKIRKQNMG
+1 MRHPRKAGKQNMG

-36 IQTFVNSARMNGK
+36 IQTFLNSARVNGK

-65 YFGAMPLDALKTS
+65 YFGAMPLNALETA
-78 YSSNYKELPDGRII
+78 YKGKYTKLPDKSII
-92 FTNISDG
+92 FTNIGDG
-99 INKDSKNIGYYKGS
+99 INKDSDGVDYYKGS

-125 PTGYSKDDK
+125 PTGYSKADK

-152 SITCHNKLEQYDK
+152 SITCRSKLEQYDT
-165 NIVNTFKEKGVNVA
+165 NIVNTFKEKGVNVDD
-179 NKSKI
+179 KSKI
-184 VKKSVFRIYESKST
+184 VKKSVFTIYENEST
-198 VYTNKVE
+198 VYADKVE
-205 YKYYLDITY
+205 YKYNLDITY
-214 SYNNTNV
+214 TYNKKNT

-228 GIGTIDKA
+228 GIGTVDRA
-236 GIAAPNLYIIYTPAL
+236 GIAAPNLYIIYTPVL
-251 AMYGSEKVAKDEI
+251 GMYGNENVAKDEI
-264 TIEYRPGSNM
+264 TVKYRPD
-274 SEKWEKPVN
+274 SEKADWEKPVN
-283 VYLVQQAAN
+283 VYLVEQTAN
-292 FGETSDTSI
+292 FESKEDTKDTKV
-301 SLDKNKIAVKCYDGA
+301 SLNKDKIKIEC
-316 VGGTGTYNNDQY
+316 YNNSGECD
-328 KLKFYTNVKGWQG
+328 KLGFYTNVAGWTG
-341 EKSSLTEGGKGI
+341 ENSSLTEGGSSI

>member
-1 MMIRHPHKIRKQNMG
+1 MMRHPRKAGKQNMG

-36 IQTFVNSARMNGK
+36 IQTFLNSARVNGK

-65 YFGAMPLDALKTS
+65 YFGAMPLNALETA
-78 YSSNYKELPDGRII
+78 YKGKYTKLPDKSII
-92 FTNISDG
+92 FTNIGDG
-99 INKDSKNIGYYKGS
+99 INKDSDGVDYYKGS

-125 PTGYSKDDK
+125 PTGYSKADK

-152 SITCHNKLEQYDK
+152 SITCRSKLEQYDT
-165 NIVNTFKEKGVNVA
+165 NIVNTFKEKGVNVDD
-179 NKSKI
+179 KSKI
-184 VKKSVFRIYESKST
+184 VKKSVFTIYENEST
-198 VYTNKVE
+198 VYADKVE
-205 YKYYLDITY
+205 YKYNLDITY
-214 SYNNTNV
+214 TYNKKNI

-228 GIGTIDKA
+228 GIGTVDRA
-236 GIAAPNLYIIYTPAL
+236 GIAAPNLYIIYTPVL
-251 AMYGSEKVAKDEI
+251 GMYGNENDAKDEI
-264 TIEYRPGSNM
+264 TVKYRPN
-274 SEKWEKPVN
+274 SEKADWEKPVN
-283 VYLVQQAAN
+283 VYLVEQTAN
-292 FGETSDTSI
+292 FESKEDTKDTKV
-301 SLDKNKIAVKCYDGA
+301 SLNKYKIKIEC
-316 VGGTGTYNNDQY
+316 YNNSGECD
-328 KLKFYTNVKGWQG
+328 KLGFYTNVAGWTG
-341 EKSSLTEGGKGI
+341 ENSSLTEGGSSI

>member
-1 MMIRHPHKIRKQNMG
+1 MRHPRKAGKQNMG

-36 IQTFVNSARMNGK
+36 IQTFINSARVNGK

-65 YFGAMPLDALKTS
+65 YFGAMPLDALKTA
-78 YSSNYKELPDGRII
+78 YKGKYTSMSDGRIV
-92 FTNISDG
+92 FTNIGDG
-99 INKDSKNIGYYKGS
+99 INKDSDGVDYYKGS

-125 PTGYSKDDK
+125 PTGYSKADK

-152 SITCHNKLEQYDK
+152 SITCRSKLEQYDT
-165 NIVNTFKEKGVNVA
+165 NIVNTFKEKGVNVDD
-179 NKSKI
+179 KSKI
-184 VKKSVFRIYESKST
+184 VKKSVFTIYENKST
-198 VYTNKVE
+198 VYADKVE
-205 YKYYLDITY
+205 YKYNLDITY
-214 SYNNTNV
+214 TYNNKNI

-228 GIGTIDKA
+228 GIGTVDRA
-236 GIAAPNLYIIYTPAL
+236 GIAAPNLYIIYTPVL
-251 AMYGSEKVAKDEI
+251 GMYGNENVAKDEI
-264 TIEYRPGSNM
+264 TVKYRPD
-274 SEKWEKPVN
+274 SEKADWEKPVN
-283 VYLVQQAAN
+283 VYLVEQTAN
-292 FGETSDTSI
+292 FESKEDTKDTKV
-301 SLDKNKIAVKCYDGA
+301 SLDKNNIKIEC
-316 VGGTGTYNNDQY
+316 YNNSGECD
-328 KLKFYTNVKGWQG
+328 KLGFYTNVAGWTG
-341 EKSSLTEGGKGI
+341 ANSSLTEGGSSI

-366 KTDGMTIKADN
+366 KTDGMTIKDK
-377 TLDIADDYFTKVD
+377 TLRIADDYFTKVD

>member
-1 MMIRHPHKIRKQNMG
+1 MIRHPHKIRKQNMG

-65 YFGAMPLDALKTS
+65 YFGAMPLEALKTS
-78 YSSNYKELPDGRII
+78 YSSNYEKLPDGRIV
-92 FTNISDG
+92 FTNIGDG

-152 SITCHNKLEQYDK
+152 SITCRSKLEQYDK
-165 NIVNTFKEKGVNVA
+165 NIVNTFEEKGVKVTD
-179 NKSKI
+179 KSKI
-184 VKKSVFRIYESKST
+184 VKKSVFTIYENKSE
-198 VYTNKVE
+198 VYKDKVE
-205 YKYYLDITY
+205 YKYNLDITY
-214 SYNNTNV
+214 TYNNNDI

-228 GIGTIDKA
+228 GIGTVDKA
-236 GIAAPNLYIIYTPAL
+236 GIAAPNLYIIYTPVL
-251 AMYGSEKVAKDEI
+251 GMYGNKNVAKDEI
-264 TIEYRPGSNM
+264 TVKFRPN
-274 SEKWEKPVN
+274 SEKADWEKPVN
-283 VYLVQQAAN
+283 VYLVEQTAN
-292 FGETSDTSI
+292 YESTEATKDTKV
-301 SLDKNKIAVKCYDGA
+301 SLNKDNIKIKCY
-316 VGGTGTYNNDQY
+316 NNSSESD
-328 KLKFYTNVKGWQG
+328 KLGFYTNVAGWTG
-341 EKSSLTEGGKGI
+341 KNSSLTEGGSSI
-353 NKLYNVSVYIWKD
+353 NKLYNVSVYIWKG
-366 KTDGMTIKADN
+366 KTDGMTIKEDK
-377 TLDIADDYFTKVD
+377 TLVIADDYFTKVD

>member
-1 MMIRHPHKIRKQNMG
+1 MRHPRKAGKQNMG

-65 YFGAMPLDALKTS
+65 YFGAMPLNALETAYKGKYTS
-78 YSSNYKELPDGRII
+78 MSDGRIV
-92 FTNISDG
+92 FTNIGDG
-99 INKDSKNIGYYKGS
+99 INKDSDGVDYYKGS

-125 PTGYSKDDK
+125 PTGYSKADK

-152 SITCHNKLEQYDK
+152 SITCRSKLEQYDT
-165 NIVNTFKEKGVNVA
+165 NIVNTFKEKGVNVDD
-179 NKSKI
+179 KSKI
-184 VKKSVFRIYESKST
+184 VKKSVFTIYENKST
-198 VYTNKVE
+198 VYADKVE
-205 YKYYLDITY
+205 YKYNLDITY
-214 SYNNTNV
+214 TYNNKNI

-228 GIGTIDKA
+228 GIGTVDRV
-236 GIAAPNLYIIYTPAL
+236 GIAAPNLYIIYTPVL
-251 AMYGSEKVAKDEI
+251 GMYGNKNDAKDEI
-264 TIEYRPGSNM
+264 TVKYRPDSV
-274 SEKWEKPVN
+274 KADWEKPVN
-283 VYLVQQAAN
+283 VYLVEQTVN
-292 FGETSDTSI
+292 FESKEDTKDTKV
-301 SLDKNKIAVKCYDGA
+301 SLNKDNIKIEC
-316 VGGTGTYNNDQY
+316 YNNSGECD
-328 KLKFYTNVKGWQG
+328 KLGFYTNVAGWTG
-341 EKSSLTEGGKGI
+341 ENSSLTEGGSSI
-353 NKLYNVSVYIWKD
+353 NKLYNVSVYIWKG
-366 KTDGMTIKADN
+366 KTDGMTIKDK
-377 TLDIADDYFTKVD
+377 TLVIADDYFTKVD